1 LLLRVAAVVVV
12 VLALAL
18 LTQAVAVVAV
28 VLFTTE
34 HLQLLL
40 ELLTQLQLA
49 VVAQERPLV
58 EVAQVE
64 EQLVL
69 TQSFHLLLQTVA
81 VAVVQEMM

>member
-81 VAVVQEMM
+81 VAVVQEMI